1 MNAGAIS
8 EQLEGIIGRAAS
20 VMVATVQIS
29 EAYPMTAG
37 LVRQRLAAAK
47 AVEVHE
53 EGVAVKQ
60 SDGSW
65 LWVAMAQPGGHRA

>member
-1 MNAGAIS
+1 MNAGTIS
-8 EQLEGIIGRAAS
+8 EQLDGIIGRAAS

-53 EGVAVKQ
+53 DGIAVRQ
-60 SDGSW
+60 ADGSW
-65 LWVAMAQPGGHRA
+65 LWVAITQPGGNH